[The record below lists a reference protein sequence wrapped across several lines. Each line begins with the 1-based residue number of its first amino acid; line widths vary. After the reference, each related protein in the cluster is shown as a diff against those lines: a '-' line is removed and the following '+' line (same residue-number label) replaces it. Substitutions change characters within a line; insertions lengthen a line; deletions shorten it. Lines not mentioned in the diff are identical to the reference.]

1 MQPSRRGAIDPFFVM
16 EVMKAA
22 ADREAA
28 GGDVIHMEVGQPS
41 TPAPRKAIEA
51 ATAAAQRDPLGYT
64 LALGIPDLRMA
75 ISRHY
80 CDYYGLDVPM
90 ERIVITT
97 GSSAGFLLAFL
108 SAFDA
113 GDKVA
118 LGEPAYPAY
127 RNILKAVDLE
137 PAMIV
142 TEMET
147 RFQPTPAQINAQAA
161 DARGVLVASPA
172 NPTGTMLGEA
182 EMKALVDDCAAKQR
196 WLIVDEIYHGIT
208 YGGRA
213 QSVLALTDRAI
224 VINSFSK
231 YFSMTGW
238 RLGWMVVPENLLRPI
253 ECLAQN
259 FYISAP
265 GISQVAGVAAMSAYD
280 ELEANV
286 ARYAKNRE
294 ILLNELPQAG
304 FDRMAP
310 ADGAFYLYA
319 DISRFTNDANDFCK
333 RMLAETGVAAT
344 PGFDFDR
351 GRGHY
356 FMRFSFAGA
365 TDRMIEAAK
374 RLKAWGKWSL
384 RPSGLGPG

>member
-374 RLKAWGKWSL
+374 RLKAWGK
-384 RPSGLGPG
+384 